1 MLPLSLHQTLFQIIS
16 LNTFSN
22 IWYWF
27 VVGITWAIA
36 SYWIMGVPFDMV
48 LRARRQEI
56 AAEQDL
62 DQWVRISARRIQH
75 LTTVGGVALMG
86 LVSFALSANAMIAFY
101 YGSEIAKGVFFL
113 AFPMAIVGIFNIRLA
128 QRFVADQ
135 PQGVALAHT
144 LLRWR
149 FFVQILGMVS
159 VFISAMY
166 GMYFNLSLPVR
177 Y

>member
-36 SYWIMGVPFDMV
+36 SYWIVGVPFDMV
-48 LRARRQEI
+48 LRARRQET
-56 AAEQDL
+56 AAEHDL
-62 DQWVRISARRIQH
+62 DQWVRISVRRIH
-75 LTTVGGVALMG
+75 NLTSVGGVALIG
-86 LVSFALSANAMIAFY
+86 LISFALSGTAMIAFY

-113 AFPMAIVGIFNIRLA
+113 AFPMTIVGIFNIRLA
-128 QRFVADQ
+128 QQFIAEQ
-135 PQGVALAHT
+135 PQGAALTHT

-149 FFVQILGMVS
+149 FYVQILGMVS
-159 VFISAMY
+159 VFVSAMY
-166 GMYFNLSLPVR
+166 GMYFNLSLPVG